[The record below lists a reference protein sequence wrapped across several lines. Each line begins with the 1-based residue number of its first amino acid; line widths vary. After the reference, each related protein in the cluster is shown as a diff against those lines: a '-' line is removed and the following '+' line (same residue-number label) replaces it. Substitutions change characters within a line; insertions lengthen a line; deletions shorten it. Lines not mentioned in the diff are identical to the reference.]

1 MPKDSSERITELHAP
16 KKEGG
21 GEFIPPPSNKTLK
34 QTALTSLWV
43 AVILVIVDQL
53 TKYWAVS
60 TLTFAE
66 PVAVMPYLNWT
77 LAYNYGAAF
86 SFLADMGGW
95 QRWFFSGLALIVS
108 VVFVVWLSRLPKG
121 FTTEVWGINLIL
133 GGAIGNVIDRVLE
146 GRVTDFIDFYISTW
160 HYATFN
166 VADMAISVGAVL
178 LIFSEFFLKP
188 KQSAKLDSKRKK

>member
-1 MPKDSSERITELHAP
+1 MPKDTIQSQAE
-16 KKEGG
+16 KKGG
-21 GEFIPPPSNKTLK
+21 GENSKLSKKQSLKCPLK
-34 QTALTSLWV
+34 QTALTTVWV
-43 AVILVIVDQL
+43 AVVLVVLDQL

-108 VVFVVWLSRLPKG
+108 VVFIVWLSRLPKG

-133 GGAIGNVIDRVLE
+133 GGAIGNVIDRLLE
-146 GRVTDFIDFYISTW
+146 GRVTDFIDFYIGTW

-166 VADMAISVGAVL
+166 IADMAISVGAAL

-188 KQSAKLDSKRKK
+188 KQEKKKARESTEV